1 MSLESLQP
9 AAATFTCTQTDT
21 NLANCL
27 GEKPVNDTCRHLLV
41 ACDGENPVTS
51 SKSTPSPATEEFPT
65 AETGSRLV
73 RPAPNNSSQFPI
85 VGVVVGVFSALLLV
99 GVVTVVG
106 VVSGAVL
113 WRRKRSKSLTIASR
127 E

>member
-9 AAATFTCTQTDT
+9 AAATFTCTQTDS

-27 GEKPVNDTCRHLLV
+27 GEKPENGTCRHLLV
-41 ACDGENPVTS
+41 ACVRENPVTS
-51 SKSTPSPATEEFPT
+51 KNTPSPATEEFPT
-65 AETGSRLV
+65 AETGSKLGK
-73 RPAPNNSSQFPI
+73 PAPSDSSQFPV

-113 WRRKRSKSLTIASR
+113 WRKRSKSLTIASG